1 MAQRLRILG
10 IVMVASGIFGFGVA
24 GFTLVSTMNGMNALQ
39 AFSQDQAVKLSYNDQ
54 GQITDHGSTDSAQQ
68 ILDLVT
74 KDWGYKLNMADLNP
88 NDPLV
93 NTASEYMYQMGAI
106 SEHTLSGKTTV
117 VLPADVTKQDGTV
130 VKAGTYEF
138 QNDGRYYSGFNYA
151 DPIESAARGQLWSG
165 TALSLIGQLG
175 VGAVTNSGPSGR
187 IDFGASALSIAG
199 AASTASAAVSSGGTA
214 SAVASVTGD
223 SATVASAGFGS
234 SVAAAASGGFGRF
247 SMR

>member
-24 GFTLVSTMNGMNALQ
+24 GFTAINTLDGMNALQ
-39 AFSQDQAVKLSYNDQ
+39 KFSQAQAVNLSYKD
-54 GQITDHGSTDSAQQ
+54 GVLVDHGSADGAQK
-68 ILDLVT
+68 IIDLVT

-175 VGAVTNSGPSGR
+175 VGAVTANTLMIGLGLVGVIGGLAGTLLLLGPGLVW
-187 IDFGASALSIAG
+187 ASRAKLA
-199 AASTASAAVSSGGTA
+199 
-214 SAVASVTGD
+214 
-223 SATVASAGFGS
+223 
-234 SVAAAASGGFGRF
+234 
-247 SMR
+247 